1 MEEQDDSAEFLGT
14 HHHAM
19 DTKGRLVLPATFREL
34 LKEGMV
40 MTIGYDNCLTLQ
52 TTSEWKKTLT
62 TLRSLKTS
70 NPRERLF
77 TRLVA
82 SNAEPQTL
90 DKQGRISIPQDL
102 REYARLDKD
111 VAVVGAVMLAKK
123 SRRDAELPI
132 EGLYEPG
139 SVGPDGPRRSTNASH
154 SSGSEGD
161 SEEETAQ

>member
-52 TTSEWKKTLT
+52 TPSQWKKTLT

-111 VAVVGAVMLAKK
+111 VAVVGAVTRVEIWDAVRWDEYEGGGL
-123 SRRDAELPI
+123 SNLAELSAEFDI
-132 EGLYEPG
+132 
-139 SVGPDGPRRSTNASH
+139 NIF
-154 SSGSEGD
+154 
-161 SEEETAQ
+161 